1 MRFPFSRHRWTVLAS
16 PALAALLVVSAQ
28 AQAAAPAASSSAV
41 APSTVV
47 MSVGATQVTAAQF
60 NALVAGLP
68 EQVRAEAEA
77 NKRAVADQY
86 ARILAL
92 DAAAEQQHLDQDP
105 TLQAHLRLARENALA
120 NALIQRLAEQA
131 HPSAAAVTAYYQ
143 AHRADFEQ
151 VKVRH
156 ILITDNQTPNGPSQ
170 RTPAAAKALIDRIA
184 TKLKAGQKFSLLA
197 AKYSEDPGSKDK
209 GGELGY
215 LSHGQ
220 TVPAFD
226 HVIWSLQP
234 GQTSPPFK
242 SRFGYHIVQ
251 VQARKTAPLDSV
263 RDKIEKQLVSESL
276 RQQVE
281 AIAKAHPAHLNASFF
296 GPAPAPAAPPK

>member
-1 MRFPFSRHRWTVLAS
+1 MAS
-16 PALAALLVVSAQ
+16 PALAALLLLSASAQ
-28 AQAAAPAASSSAV
+28 ASAPASSSAAV

-47 MSVGATQVTAAQF
+47 MTVGATRVTAAQF

-68 EQVRAEAEA
+68 AQVRSEAEA
-77 NKRAVADQY
+77 DKRAVADQY

-92 DAAAEQQHLDQDP
+92 DAAAKEQHLDQDP
-105 TLQAHLRLARENALA
+105 EFQAHLRLARENALA
-120 NALIQRLAEQA
+120 NALIEHLAARA
-131 HPSAAAVTAYYQ
+131 HPSAAAIAAYYQ
-143 AHRADFEQ
+143 AHHADFEQ

-170 RTPAAAKALIDRIA
+170 RTPAEAKTLIDRIA
-184 TKLKAGQKFSLLA
+184 AKLKAGQKFSVLA

-234 GQTSPPFK
+234 GQTSAPFQ

-251 VQARKTAPLDSV
+251 VQARKTAPLASV
-263 RDKIEKQLVSESL
+263 RDKIEKELVSERL
-276 RQQVE
+276 RLQIE

-296 GPAPAPAAPPK
+296 GPASAPAAPAH